1 MSCCVVRGLLGD
13 GLRIISMPFLLDI
26 DIDYMGTFQKKF
38 YCVLKRINHLTFH
51 RGMSFQGTKTEQY
64 LMNFICNSKF

>member
-13 GLRIISMPFLLDI
+13 GLRTTSMLFLLDI

-38 YCVLKRINHLTFH
+38 IVF
-51 RGMSFQGTKTEQY
+51 
-64 LMNFICNSKF
+64 SKG